1 MSHYNASMKQFVFGL
16 GNPGD
21 EYQKTRHNVGYQAID
36 ALTKELTNQDFSLL
50 SREHHK
56 TKSLF
61 CRVGDV
67 FLAKSLTYMN
77 ETGEA
82 VLGVL
87 DYFDK
92 DLVTVLKSN
101 SPAGS
106 SEKPQ
111 LIVIYDDLD
120 IPLGQWKL
128 QFGKGPKVHN
138 GLNSIRQHVGSDQFL
153 HVRIGID
160 GRQGARHQSGRD
172 YVLTPFYGE
181 EQQQIADALKDV
193 CTSLRQRL
201 Q

>member
-1 MSHYNASMKQFVFGL
+1 MKQFVFGL

-21 EYQKTRHNVGYQAID
+21 EYQNTRHNVGYMAVD
-36 ALTKELTNQDFSLL
+36 ALTKELTNQDFYTNA
-50 SREHHK
+50 REHHK
-56 TKSLF
+56 TKSVF
-61 CRVGDV
+61 CRAGDV

-92 DLVTVLKSN
+92 ELVAGLKAN
-101 SPAGS
+101 HAAGTA
-106 SEKPQ
+106 EKPQ
-111 LIVIYDDLD
+111 LVVIYDDLD

-138 GLNSIRQHVGSDQFL
+138 GLNSIRQHLGSDQFL
-153 HVRIGID
+153 HIRIGID
-160 GRQGARHQSGRD
+160 GRQGVRHQSGRD

-181 EQQQIADALKDV
+181 EQQQIAAVLKDV
-193 CTSLRQRL
+193 CATLRQRL